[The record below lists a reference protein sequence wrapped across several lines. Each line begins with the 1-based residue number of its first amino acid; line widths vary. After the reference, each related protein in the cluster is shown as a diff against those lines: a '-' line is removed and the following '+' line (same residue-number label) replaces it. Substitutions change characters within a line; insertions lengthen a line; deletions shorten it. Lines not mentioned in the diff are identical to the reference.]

1 MTLGRLIILERWRG
15 TLNPYFSTGTFCRDS
30 GSNLFGYPGTCE
42 ESLCHLSLPFPETF
56 FRWLRIRLLPSCAC
70 VVIAIPKAST
80 KWVVVVFQHGHM
92 VHEHKR
98 LNSIMLVHP
107 EFAVSCGHCLF
118 ALFWHAFSLC
128 RDASFQPHPFS
139 RQNGERC
146 APLRSWVGPTPPG
159 KFHRGLNM
167 IKPCILCRFCFQV
180 AKQSKDLIRGLGNG
194 GRAEFIQMLFRLFWY
209 GRSGQNPGS
218 LFFLRVTLPS
228 KDISDWF

>member
-42 ESLCHLSLPFPETF
+42 ESLCHLSWPFPETC
-56 FRWLRIRLLPSCAC
+56 FRWLRIRLLPSRAC

-98 LNSIMLVHP
+98 LDSIMLVHP

-118 ALFWHAFSLC
+118 AFFSMRFHFVEMPVSSPIHFLDKTVC
-128 RDASFQPHPFS
+128 
-139 RQNGERC
+139 RC
-146 APLRSWVGPTPPG
+146 ALRSWVGPTPTG
-159 KFHRGLNM
+159 KFHGELNM
-167 IKPCILCRFCFQV
+167 SFRLPDK
-180 AKQSKDLIRGLGNG
+180 GLGG
-194 GRAEFIQMLFRLFWY
+194 
-209 GRSGQNPGS
+209 
-218 LFFLRVTLPS
+218 
-228 KDISDWF
+228 